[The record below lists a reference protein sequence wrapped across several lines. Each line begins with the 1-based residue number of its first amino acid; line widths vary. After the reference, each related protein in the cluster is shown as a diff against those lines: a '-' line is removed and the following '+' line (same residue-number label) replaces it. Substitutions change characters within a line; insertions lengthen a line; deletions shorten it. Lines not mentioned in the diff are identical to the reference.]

1 MSEFEPTQY
10 EDIRSSDF
18 YSALLNSRGLRYTLK
33 HFLNSHLFDIVH
45 GTDTHMIVPKD
56 DYLTRPSNFSHG
68 TYYQSSWTSEIARN
82 FKACLELL
90 GDRFADYRFIDIGC
104 GKGKVVLFWKLLG
117 QRKGLR
123 QSVLGIDYYKPLID
137 IARLNQ
143 AIMFRENGAFVY
155 GDVLEFDF
163 RNYGDKLIVNLFNPF
178 GVDILNDLLKSLQGV
193 DHIIVY
199 NYPVYKDLLLH
210 RGYRIV
216 YSHVGYFDIE
226 KSMIFAKV

>member
-104 GKGKVVLFWKLLG
+104 GKGKVVL
-117 QRKGLR
+117 
-123 QSVLGIDYYKPLID
+123 YKPLID